1 MVRGKNKGFLFVVRN
16 MKKSFVTLW
25 LFTALLIGLNWTWT
39 SNLTVKVFSSA
50 FLLCVAAVF
59 TYRTLRPSAA
69 DAESGGHINTRMLRQ
84 KYGAWSFLRTYWS
97 LMFLVIATALAAALP
112 DSVPLDRMKWL
123 ALVLFFVDGLYLCA
137 VIFREKHRM

>member
-1 MVRGKNKGFLFVVRN
+1 
-16 MKKSFVTLW
+16 MKKSFILFW

-59 TYRTLRPSAA
+59 TYRTLRPSTV
-69 DAESGGHINTRMLRQ
+69 DDENGDHINTRILRQ

-97 LMFLVIATALAAALP
+97 LMFLVVATVLAAAFP
-112 DSVPLDRMKWL
+112 DSVPLDRLKWL
-123 ALVLFFVDGLYLCA
+123 ALALFFVDGLYLCA

>member
-25 LFTALLIGLNWTWT
+25 LFTALLIGLNWLWT

-84 KYGAWSFLRTYWS
+84 KYGAWSFLRTYWLS
-97 LMFLVIATALAAALP
+97 LIH
-112 DSVPLDRMKWL
+112 
-123 ALVLFFVDGLYLCA
+123 
-137 VIFREKHRM
+137 I

>member
-25 LFTALLIGLNWTWT
+25 LFTALLIGLNWLWT

-59 TYRTLRPSAA
+59 TYRTLRPSAT
-69 DAESGGHINTRMLRQ
+69 DTEDGDHINTRMLQQ

-97 LMFLVIATALAAALP
+97 LMFLVIATALAAAFP
-112 DSVPLDRMKWL
+112 NSVPLDRMKWL